1 MDIYNLNCI
10 APFLSIVSE
19 NEYLQD
25 YIFTA
30 NPPNYQYSKYI
41 DWLMPY
47 LLRL

>member
-25 YIFTA
+25 YIFSA
-30 NPPNYQYSKYI
+30 NPPNY
-41 DWLMPY
+41 
-47 LLRL
+47 